1 VNGMPNDRLRAED
14 VPPVDA
20 PWSDVWPFALTFDG
34 YAWSEECGEIANG
47 IQNEHRERGGF
58 REDLTLDELR
68 ACLFFEQRAW
78 RHFGE
83 EPDDDGMEYIR
94 ALVTAIR
101 SHVTAAESG

>member
-1 VNGMPNDRLRAED
+1 MDEIPNDRLWTED

-47 IQNEHRERGGF
+47 IQQECRERGGF

-68 ACLFFEQRAW
+68 ACLFFEQRSW

-83 EPDDDGMEYIR
+83 EPHEDAMVYIHALLEAIR
-94 ALVTAIR
+94 ALVTP
-101 SHVTAAESG
+101 AESS